1 VAFDAIILAGAR
13 SERLS
18 GADKAAVVIGGQTL
32 LERAVAAVQAA
43 RRVFVVGPR
52 RGIPVDVEWVQEGS
66 DGGPVAAIAAG
77 VRKVQSEITVVLAV
91 DYPLITQGEVARLI
105 VCMGRDGAIACDG
118 AGRRQ
123 PLLAAYDT
131 EGLRTAMAGLPFT
144 DGARVRDLVASLDLN
159 GVELGDRANDCD
171 TWEEIGSVTTPMIE
185 HLR

>member
-1 VAFDAIILAGAR
+1 
-13 SERLS
+13 
-18 GADKAAVVIGGQTL
+18 
-32 LERAVAAVQAA
+32 
-43 RRVFVVGPR
+43 
-52 RGIPVDVEWVQEGS
+52 
-66 DGGPVAAIAAG
+66 VAAIAAG